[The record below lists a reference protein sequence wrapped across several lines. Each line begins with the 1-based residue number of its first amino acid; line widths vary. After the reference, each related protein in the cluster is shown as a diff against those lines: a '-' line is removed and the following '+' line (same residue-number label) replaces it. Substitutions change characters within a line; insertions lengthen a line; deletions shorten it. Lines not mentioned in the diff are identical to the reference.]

1 MPNKIKQLQSLFKKI
16 ALVIYCQIKNL
27 YKNKKGRS
35 FKVNLLEQIVLTLFK
50 LRYNLPDRILE
61 RLFNIDHVTI
71 SRIVLRISTFIAES
85 KFNIKNNSLEY
96 YIVDSTTIR
105 IGKGKDKKIY
115 SGYKH
120 HHGIKD
126 QLIINNNNQIEEVSK
141 GYSGSVHDKKLFLKE
156 YELIKDKID
165 KTLQILG
172 DKAYIGLEEY
182 KVTVPKRRKLNNST
196 SRVKI
201 EYKKDKVVAKEKNKN
216 LSSKRIKIEH
226 VFAYMKNYRILTKS
240 NHYSIAKID
249 IFFKAIA
256 NIFNLSKAIT

>member
-16 ALVIYCQIKNL
+16 ALVIYCQIKHL

-105 IGKGKDKKIY
+105 IGKGKDKKTY
-115 SGYKH
+115 SGY
-120 HHGIKD
+120 D
-126 QLIINNNNQIEEVSK
+126 QRKS
-141 GYSGSVHDKKLFLKE
+141 SGQTPSWD
-156 YELIKDKID
+156 
-165 KTLQILG
+165 
-172 DKAYIGLEEY
+172 
-182 KVTVPKRRKLNNST
+182 
-196 SRVKI
+196 
-201 EYKKDKVVAKEKNKN
+201 
-216 LSSKRIKIEH
+216 
-226 VFAYMKNYRILTKS
+226 
-240 NHYSIAKID
+240 
-249 IFFKAIA
+249 
-256 NIFNLSKAIT
+256 

>member
-105 IGKGKDKKIY
+105 IGKGKDKKTY

-182 KVTVPKRRKLNNST
+182 KVTVPKRRNEL
-196 SRVKI
+196 

-226 VFAYMKNYRILTKS
+226 VFAYMKNYGILTKS